1 MKGREGRGLI
11 QKKETVMSEE
21 TPANGKRS
29 SRTVWFA
36 PKRENAMCVRIGAL
50 WPTKTGKGVNMGLKL
65 VPRAEGSIGIMPP
78 KGDGE
83 T

>member
-1 MKGREGRGLI
+1 M
-11 QKKETVMSEE
+11 
-21 TPANGKRS
+21 
-29 SRTVWFA
+29 W
-36 PKRENAMCVRIGAL
+36 VRIGAL

-78 KGDGE
+78 KEDGE